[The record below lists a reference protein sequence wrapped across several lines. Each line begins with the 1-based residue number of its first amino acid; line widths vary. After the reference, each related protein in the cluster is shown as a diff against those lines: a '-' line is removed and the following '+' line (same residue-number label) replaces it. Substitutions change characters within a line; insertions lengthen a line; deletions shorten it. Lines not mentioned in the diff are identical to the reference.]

1 MKYVDKN
8 CIDFFFNSF
17 KINFGYKI
25 CNGWASE
32 KLIPNQILR
41 QTSLLN
47 SISYH
52 NLNHTNPTSAIS
64 SEEDPRLV
72 CTTIPSPLAD

>member
-1 MKYVDKN
+1 MEWFQKDLLSK
-8 CIDFFFNSF
+8 
-17 KINFGYKI
+17 KR
-25 CNGWASE
+25 
-32 KLIPNQILR
+32 IPDQILR

-64 SEEDPRLV
+64 SEEDPRLA